1 MVSGLVTGL
10 VWSLV
15 RSGDKILPT
24 QPQSYL
30 INFLLLVTLHFRPVI
45 CSPPVTNS
53 SISDVVNEAHA
64 GKNPDDVLSSLV
76 IKYKGAGGAGP
87 NY

>member
-1 MVSGLVTGL
+1 M
-10 VWSLV
+10 
-15 RSGDKILPT
+15 PT

-53 SISDVVNEAHA
+53 SISDVVNEARDVR
-64 GKNPDDVLSSLV
+64 KNPDCAVSLV
-76 IKYKGAGGAGP
+76 ITKHQLLFNVLIMFRHSSGEGY
-87 NY
+87 NLD